1 MFSKCISRFSNQAL
15 QHPNKSFRSCKRFLK
30 TAFSVLPM
38 YGSYN
43 MSHTNQRSVDTGVN
57 ACPCPCPPHDF
68 SKISCP
74 CPRPCHGFWKISCPC
89 PRPCHGFLKSRVH
102 VHVHVRDVDVDT
114 GVHKVRVHVHR
125 PLVCSLLCIHDF
137 YFCKNSEW
145 RVNSNNNPIN
155 KMDSL

>member
-74 CPRPCHGFWKISCPC
+74 CP
-89 PRPCHGFLKSRVH
+89 CHGFLKSRVH

-125 PLVCSLLCIHDF
+125 PLIPI
-137 YFCKNSEW
+137 
-145 RVNSNNNPIN
+145 RNNNDLYFEYII
-155 KMDSL
+155 L